1 MILPKAGTIE
11 INPSILS
18 ADFARLADELV
29 VIEKAGV
36 KMVHL
41 DIMDGHFVPNITIGP
56 PVVEKLR
63 MHSKLFFD
71 CHLMI
76 TDPRKYSPV
85 FIKAGAN
92 NITFHIEVEKRP
104 ADLIK
109 MIRDKG
115 ASAGLCLNPE
125 TPVKTIEKYA
135 HLADMILIMTVHAG
149 FGGQKFI
156 SYAAKKIKEVR
167 KLVGPDIRVE
177 VDGGINTK
185 TTPLVVSYGAD
196 TLVAGHAIFSK
207 KDRIAAI
214 NALRRSCMQVI
225 GNTCR

>member
-1 MILPKAGTIE
+1 
-11 INPSILS
+11 
-18 ADFARLADELV
+18 
-29 VIEKAGV
+29 
-36 KMVHL
+36 MVHL

-76 TDPRKYSPV
+76 TEPRKCSPV

-92 NITFHIEVEKRP
+92 NITFHIEVEKKP

-109 MIRDKG
+109 MIHDRG
-115 ASAGLCLNPE
+115 AFAGLCLNPE

-156 SYAAKKIKEVR
+156 NYAAKKIKAVR

-185 TTPLVVSYGAD
+185 TTPLVVGYGAD

-214 NALRRSCMQVI
+214 NALRRSCKQAI
-225 GNTCR
+225 GHTCR

>member
-1 MILPKAGTIE
+1 
-11 INPSILS
+11 
-18 ADFARLADELV
+18 
-29 VIEKAGV
+29 
-36 KMVHL
+36 
-41 DIMDGHFVPNITIGP
+41 
-56 PVVEKLR
+56 

-76 TDPRKYSPV
+76 TDPRKYAPA

-92 NITFHIEVEKRP
+92 NITFHIEVEKNP
-104 ADLIK
+104 AELIK
-109 MIRDKG
+109 KIHDSG

-135 HLADMILIMTVHAG
+135 HLTDMILVMTVHAG

-156 SYAAKKIKEVR
+156 GRAAKKVKAVR
-167 KLVGPDIRVE
+167 KMVGPDIRVE

-185 TTPLVVSYGAD
+185 TTPIVVGYGAD
-196 TLVAGHAIFSK
+196 TLVAGHAIFSQ

-214 NALRRSCMQVI
+214 NALR
-225 GNTCR
+225 NACR